1 MSITI
6 ATLLI
11 KFLGMI
17 KQSVIATFCGATFET
32 DAFFVATGIIGQ
44 LSIVFFSAISI
55 SLLSMYSREKYENG
69 VNSANQLIDSS
80 LCVFLPI
87 SIIMALI
94 FYIFSEKIAL
104 LIAPKYSI
112 EQIVILVH
120 YIRIMSFAF
129 IPWCYY
135 LSVNVV
141 LESNHIFLPG
151 KGQGFFQNI
160 LLIFAAIFLYDKYQ
174 TDILVYFFLL
184 SGIFQS
190 VYITLCAKKY
200 YFPQLNIKK
209 IKTVVQ
215 QLLPLSI
222 PLIIGNA
229 IYGVNDIIDKLI
241 AVSLGE
247 GMASLLTYGATL
259 NEIVTGLFVASISKV
274 LFANFTIW
282 SANKESK
289 KIVKSVQLAIEYLSV
304 FIIPIFIIYIISG
317 DQLVSILY
325 GRGNFG
331 IKEINDTYLIV
342 IGYSLGFVF
351 QSIRSI
357 LLVVFYAYQDNK
369 TPMVNGA
376 IAVLI
381 NIALSFYLSKKI
393 GVMGIAIATSI
404 GIGVVTVLFMISARK
419 YLSGLKIKEIIIEF
433 MKSILAG
440 LIIALPVYIIKVI
453 LDVNILVKFIIEV
466 FISFGGIF
474 IILVLLRSTSILR
487 IMKYITEKC
496 KVKGK

>member
-1 MSITI
+1 MKRKHKNNIVYSSMSITI

-282 SANKESK
+282 SANNESK

-331 IKEINDTYLIV
+331 IKEINDT
-342 IGYSLGFVF
+342 S
-351 QSIRSI
+351 
-357 LLVVFYAYQDNK
+357 N
-369 TPMVNGA
+369 
-376 IAVLI
+376 
-381 NIALSFYLSKKI
+381 
-393 GVMGIAIATSI
+393 
-404 GIGVVTVLFMISARK
+404 
-419 YLSGLKIKEIIIEF
+419 
-433 MKSILAG
+433 
-440 LIIALPVYIIKVI
+440 
-453 LDVNILVKFIIEV
+453 
-466 FISFGGIF
+466 
-474 IILVLLRSTSILR
+474 
-487 IMKYITEKC
+487 
-496 KVKGK
+496 